1 MAPTKIAALAWSPE
15 LVERFA
21 PSAARNPWGALESP
35 REILQGSYIFEIEHG
50 QQRALMAV
58 RPVHIDDGS
67 MRAEIAGFVSTGP
80 LFHAAVMDRAAVL
93 IAHQL
98 GADVLGLSTQLPTMV
113 KACQR
118 QGWTTTGAILTKW
131 VKVH

>member
-1 MAPTKIAALAWSPE
+1 MAPSKIAALPWSPE

-35 REILQGSYIFEIEHG
+35 REILQGSFIFEIEHG

-58 RPVHIDDGS
+58 RPVPIDDGS
-67 MRAEIAGFVSTGP
+67 MRAEISGFVSSGP

-93 IAHQL
+93 IAHQM
-98 GADVLGLSTQLPTMV
+98 GADIMGLSTQVPALAR
-113 KACQR
+113 ACQR
-118 QGWTTTGAILTKW
+118 NGWMTTGAILTKW
-131 VKVH
+131 VRSH